1 MTECLFR
8 AGFLVRRAGLLDSC
22 AKLLNV
28 SVDGIDKAGCGVG
41 VDEGFCGCLC
51 VDARDGSGC
60 DIGGTADEEGDGEE
74 EEEDA
79 VFFLLEMDLKL
90 ASTCCFRD
98 RLLAGADEEAA
109 AACFAAGSALLCLEG
124 WCNDMLHSFECGS
137 LVDARSRGAEEP
149 RRACLIQCGRAG
161 RLCFTRERAPG
172 VAAGVLVFSR
182 RAGSAR
188 AGEKEGAGRRGERE
202 RGRAVGETRTDM
214 LTCLGVLWT
223 GRTAARAGVRGPPP
237 GRQSQQEAS
246 RETTDRTSGPQ
257 SEAKHSTA
265 QHSTRHQQNEDIL
278 HWRGEARRQ
287 GRRQRRRQQDHVS
300 LRGEG
305 PLVVLLLPEKLCGP
319 VHDLLCPDHCR
330 AHAARPETVDRGG
343 RVCWP
348 HLRASRGRRRRPH
361 HRQGLPDPARL
372 HAPQQALRGLSCPA
386 LACGDRPHRRRCPG
400 EPGRPT
406 AGRRRA
412 RRPAFPLPEPARGGR
427 AHEGAAG
434 ARRDQDCAPAV
445 DRERASAGRE
455 ARRAC
460 GQVRGPHV
468 VVQDVLQAGQEN
480 QLMLRADVSAVS
492 SL

>member
-74 EEEDA
+74 EEDA
-79 VFFLLEMDLKL
+79 VFFLLEMDLRL

-98 RLLAGADEEAA
+98 RLLAGADEEEAA

-124 WCNDMLHSFECGS
+124 WCNDMLHSSECGS

-149 RRACLIQCGRAG
+149 RRAGLIQCGRAG

-223 GRTAARAGVRGPPP
+223 GRTAARAGVRP
-237 GRQSQQEAS
+237 
-246 RETTDRTSGPQ
+246 
-257 SEAKHSTA
+257 
-265 QHSTRHQQNEDIL
+265 
-278 HWRGEARRQ
+278 
-287 GRRQRRRQQDHVS
+287 
-300 LRGEG
+300 
-305 PLVVLLLPEKLCGP
+305 
-319 VHDLLCPDHCR
+319 
-330 AHAARPETVDRGG
+330 
-343 RVCWP
+343 
-348 HLRASRGRRRRPH
+348 
-361 HRQGLPDPARL
+361 PART
-372 HAPQQALRGLSCPA
+372 AEPTRGQQ
-386 LACGDRPHRRRCPG
+386 GDH
-400 EPGRPT
+400 
-406 AGRRRA
+406 
-412 RRPAFPLPEPARGGR
+412 
-427 AHEGAAG
+427 
-434 ARRDQDCAPAV
+434 
-445 DRERASAGRE
+445 
-455 ARRAC
+455 
-460 GQVRGPHV
+460 
-468 VVQDVLQAGQEN
+468 
-480 QLMLRADVSAVS
+480 
-492 SL
+492 